1 MSILAGMKRLS
12 LMYTSSC
19 PNYEPI
25 RQMLKEIG
33 LAFVE
38 INQDHLHEGS
48 SGKNFSSPT
57 LLKDNDIIIFGGET
71 DSSEGACTTNL
82 PDKEELRNI
91 INGLT

>member
-1 MSILAGMKRLS
+1 
-12 LMYTSSC
+12 
-19 PNYEPI
+19 
-25 RQMLKEIG
+25 MLEEIG
-33 LAFVE
+33 LAFIE
-38 INQDHLHEGS
+38 INQDQLHEGS

-71 DSSEGACTTNL
+71 DSSKGACTTNL

>member
-1 MSILAGMKRLS
+1 MKRLS
-12 LMYTSSC
+12 LIYTSSC
-19 PNYEPI
+19 PNYKPI
-25 RQMLKEIG
+25 RQILEEIG
-33 LAFVE
+33 LAFIE
-38 INQDHLHEGS
+38 INQDHLHKES

>member
-1 MSILAGMKRLS
+1 
-12 LMYTSSC
+12 
-19 PNYEPI
+19 
-25 RQMLKEIG
+25 MLKEIG
-33 LAFVE
+33 LTFKE
-38 INQDHLHEGS
+38 INQDKLHEEC

-57 LLKDNDIIIFGGET
+57 LLIDNEVIIFGGEI

>member
-1 MSILAGMKRLS
+1 
-12 LMYTSSC
+12 
-19 PNYEPI
+19 
-25 RQMLKEIG
+25 MLEEIE
-33 LAFVE
+33 LEFLE

-57 LLKDNDIIIFGGET
+57 LLIDNDIIIFGGET

-91 INGLT
+91 INRLT

>member
-1 MSILAGMKRLS
+1 MKPLS
-12 LMYTSSC
+12 LIYTSSC

-33 LAFVE
+33 LAFME
-38 INQDHLHEGS
+38 INQDRLHEGYF
-48 SGKNFSSPT
+48 GKNFSSPT

>member
-1 MSILAGMKRLS
+1 MKRLS
-12 LMYTSSC
+12 LIYASSR
-19 PNYEPI
+19 PNYKPI
-25 RQMLKEIG
+25 RHMLEEIG
-33 LAFVE
+33 LAFIE
-38 INQDHLHEGS
+38 INQDQLHEGS

-71 DSSEGACTTNL
+71 DSSEGACATNL

>member
-1 MSILAGMKRLS
+1 
-12 LMYTSSC
+12 
-19 PNYEPI
+19 
-25 RQMLKEIG
+25 MLEEIE
-33 LAFVE
+33 LEFLE

-57 LLKDNDIIIFGGET
+57 LLIDNDIIIFGGET

-82 PDKEELRNI
+82 PDMEELRNI

>member
-1 MSILAGMKRLS
+1 MKRLS
-12 LMYTSSC
+12 LIYASSC

-33 LAFVE
+33 LAFME
-38 INQDHLHEGS
+38 INQDRLHEGYF
-48 SGKNFSSPT
+48 GKNFSSPT
-57 LLKDNDIIIFGGET
+57 LLKDNDIIIFGRET

>member
-1 MSILAGMKRLS
+1 MKRLS
-12 LMYTSSC
+12 LIYASSC
-19 PNYEPI
+19 PNYNPI
-25 RQMLKEIG
+25 RQMLEQIG
-33 LAFVE
+33 LAFIE
-38 INQDHLHEGS
+38 INQDQLHEGS

-57 LLKDNDIIIFGGET
+57 LLKDNDIIIFGGKT

>member
-1 MSILAGMKRLS
+1 
-12 LMYTSSC
+12 
-19 PNYEPI
+19 
-25 RQMLKEIG
+25 MLKEIG

>member
-1 MSILAGMKRLS
+1 MKRLS
-12 LMYTSSC
+12 LIYASSC
-19 PNYEPI
+19 PNYKPI
-25 RQMLKEIG
+25 RQMLEEIG
-33 LAFVE
+33 LAFIE

-57 LLKDNDIIIFGGET
+57 LLIDNDIIIFGGET
-71 DSSEGACTTNL
+71 DSSEVACTTNL

>member
-12 LMYTSSC
+12 LIYTSSC

-33 LAFVE
+33 LAFME

-57 LLKDNDIIIFGGET
+57 LLKDNDIIIFGGEI

>member
-1 MSILAGMKRLS
+1 
-12 LMYTSSC
+12 
-19 PNYEPI
+19 
-25 RQMLKEIG
+25 MLEEIG
-33 LAFVE
+33 LAFIE
-38 INQDHLHEGS
+38 INQDQLHEGS

-57 LLKDNDIIIFGGET
+57 LLKDNDIIIFGGKT

>member
-1 MSILAGMKRLS
+1 
-12 LMYTSSC
+12 
-19 PNYEPI
+19 
-25 RQMLKEIG
+25 MLEEIG
-33 LAFVE
+33 LAFIE
-38 INQDHLHEGS
+38 IDQDQLHEGS

-57 LLKDNDIIIFGGET
+57 LLKDNDIISFGGET

>member
-1 MSILAGMKRLS
+1 MKRLS
-12 LMYTSSC
+12 LIYASSC
-19 PNYEPI
+19 PNYKPI
-25 RQMLKEIG
+25 RQMLEEIG
-33 LAFVE
+33 LPYVE
-38 INQDHLHEGS
+38 NNQDRLHEGS

-57 LLKDNDIIIFGGET
+57 PLKDNDIIIFGGET